1 MNEITYWRVPEGE
14 TRIAILRGNRRV
26 AFHYMMPGYS
36 SLVCP
41 AESASETPR
50 PCAICEEWR
59 QLEQC
64 RHELAFDVKPRVRY
78 LFPIVDP
85 VEPEKVQVWS
95 CPIRL
100 AKDIISGHDHIIS
113 RDGYGLETRWEILP
127 LSDKRDELELLEQPD
142 LDAIPVASAR
152 DIGLALTAWRLEQA
166 TALGTTEAMD
176 ESGMIHMMEVGA

>member
-14 TRIAILRGNRRV
+14 TRIAILRGYRRV

-36 SLVCP
+36 AMMCP
-41 AESASETPR
+41 AESDVETPR
-50 PCAICEEWR
+50 PCAICAEWR
-59 QLEQC
+59 QLKQC
-64 RHELAFDVKPRVRY
+64 RHELAFELKPFVRY

-95 CPIRL
+95 CFARL
-100 AKDIISGHDHIIS
+100 ATKIISRHDHIIS
-113 RDGYGLETRWEILP
+113 RDGYGLETRYEILP
-127 LSDKRDELELLEQPD
+127 LNDRQEELELLEQPD

-176 ESGMIHMMEVGA
+176 ESAMIHMAEVGA